1 LVVALREAFL
11 ESAGLILWIRISG
24 EIQALR
30 SDRQPV
36 EHCEGGNG
44 EDKDKKAGFARKS
57 G

>member
-1 LVVALREAFL
+1 LRETFL

-36 EHCEGGNG
+36 EHCEGGNA
-44 EDKDKKAGFARKS
+44 EDKDKKPGFTRKS